1 MPSLKRKIM
10 REYTRVTYNN
20 AEILYMKL
28 AQRQAVPFCAYT
40 ITLLCYTKF
49 QVLQML
55 LVNPYI
61 LSTTVLSDIQCI
73 HSIPR
78 LCVCHHGEDS
88 CVNEAAAAESA
99 AGGLTG
105 LRGRRASLWR
115 T

>member
-1 MPSLKRKIM
+1 M
-10 REYTRVTYNN
+10 REYTGVTYNN

-28 AQRQAVPFCAYT
+28 AQCQAVPFCAYT

-61 LSTTVLSDIQCI
+61 LSTTILSDI

-105 LRGRRASLWR
+105 LRGWRASLWC